1 MAYTRHA
8 REGYERCLEPRDME
22 NGLERGDY
30 ERAADATLATKPQL
44 LRGRRKGTW
53 LVVCKE

>member
-1 MAYTRHA
+1 
-8 REGYERCLEPRDME
+8 ME